1 MKYEIIEGSESA
13 HCYFSHTVVNT
24 YIQSFPNLPYFE
36 TVAECFSKEDAEL
49 VCKALN
55 LMNNGIATAQYHKY
69 E

>member
-1 MKYEIIEGSESA
+1 MKYKITEGSESA
-13 HCYFSHTVVNT
+13 HYCFTHTVVN
-24 YIQSFPNLPYFE
+24 SFANLPYFK

-55 LMNNGIATAQYHKY
+55 LMNNGIAAAQYHKY

>member
-1 MKYEIIEGSESA
+1 MRYKIIEGSEST
-13 HCYFSHTVVNT
+13 HCCFTHTVVNT
-24 YIQSFPNLPYFE
+24 HIQSFPNLPYFE

-55 LMNNGIATAQYHKY
+55 L

>member
-1 MKYEIIEGSESA
+1 MRYKIMEGSESA
-13 HCYFSHTVVNT
+13 HCCFTHTV
-24 YIQSFPNLPYFE
+24 IDISIKPFPHISYFE

-55 LMNNGIATAQYHKY
+55 LMNNGIAAAQYHKY

>member
-1 MKYEIIEGSESA
+1 MRYKIMEGSESA
-13 HCYFSHTVVNT
+13 HCCFTHTVVN
-24 YIQSFPNLPYFE
+24 SFTNLPYFK

-55 LMNNGIATAQYHKY
+55 LMNNGIAAAQYHKY

>member
-1 MKYEIIEGSESA
+1 MRYKIMEGSESA
-13 HCYFSHTVVNT
+13 HCCFTHTVIDT
-24 YIQSFPNLPYFE
+24 SIKPFPHMPYFE

-55 LMNNGIATAQYHKY
+55 LMNNGIAVAQYHKY